1 MNPEESAGEYVDGGR
16 IPEKDKKDSAQEVGT
31 TPEPAV
37 PLISTGTGQHRC
49 SRGTGG
55 LPLPRPDDDTPSTEV
70 QDLRSQT
77 PQKHN
82 GWDWPP
88 TCINTNG
95 QHATPTTQPIS
106 LLQNTTHH

>member
-37 PLISTGTGQHRC
+37 PLISTGTGQHRR

-55 LPLPRPDDDTPSTEV
+55 LPLLRFYEYTPSTEV
-70 QDLRSQT
+70 QDLRSKT
-77 PQKHN
+77 PQKQQ
-82 GWDWPP
+82 GQDCPP
-88 TCINTNG
+88 ICIN
-95 QHATPTTQPIS
+95 PKFLSPP
-106 LLQNTTHH
+106 